1 MHDSILI
8 VDFGS
13 QVTKLIARRVREEHV
28 YCELVPFQSAEAALR
43 TLRPKGI
50 ILSGGPA
57 SVLDH
62 DAPRAPPEIFEAG
75 VPVLGI
81 CYGEQVMA
89 QQLGGK
95 VEGGHHREFGRAEV
109 EVTKPSA
116 LYEGV
121 WEVGHRYPVWMSHG
135 DRVTQ
140 PPAGFSAV
148 GTSPNAPIA
157 MIADEARR
165 FYATQFH
172 LEVMH
177 TPQGAAL
184 LRNFVRNIAGCAP
197 DWTMRAFKDEAIE
210 RIRKQVGNGKVLCG
224 LSGGVDSAVAAVL
237 IHEAIGHQVTCVFV
251 DHGLLRLGE
260 GERVVALFRDHYNIP
275 LVHVAAQETF
285 LKALTGV
292 EDPEAKR
299 KTIGKLFIDVF
310 EAEAKKLGGADF
322 LAQGTLYPDVIE
334 SVSFTG
340 GPSVTIKSHHN
351 VGGLPARMNMKLVEP
366 LRELFKDE
374 VRALGRELGLPEV
387 FVGRHPFPGPGLAI
401 RVPGAI
407 TRNKLDILRVA
418 DEIFIEE
425 IRRAGLYDEIWQ
437 AFALLLPVKSVGVMG
452 DGRTYD
458 YVVALRAVTSTDGM
472 TADFYPFD
480 MGFLGTVATRIVNE
494 VKGVNRVVY
503 DVTSKPPGTI
513 EWE

>member
-197 DWTMRAFKDEAIE
+197 DR
-210 RIRKQVGNGKVLCG
+210 RLPRRL
-224 LSGGVDSAVAAVL
+224 
-237 IHEAIGHQVTCVFV
+237 
-251 DHGLLRLGE
+251 DHARL
-260 GERVVALFRDHYNIP
+260 
-275 LVHVAAQETF
+275 
-285 LKALTGV
+285 
-292 EDPEAKR
+292 
-299 KTIGKLFIDVF
+299 
-310 EAEAKKLGGADF
+310 
-322 LAQGTLYPDVIE
+322 QG
-334 SVSFTG
+334 
-340 GPSVTIKSHHN
+340 
-351 VGGLPARMNMKLVEP
+351 
-366 LRELFKDE
+366 
-374 VRALGRELGLPEV
+374 
-387 FVGRHPFPGPGLAI
+387 
-401 RVPGAI
+401 
-407 TRNKLDILRVA
+407 
-418 DEIFIEE
+418 
-425 IRRAGLYDEIWQ
+425 
-437 AFALLLPVKSVGVMG
+437 
-452 DGRTYD
+452 
-458 YVVALRAVTSTDGM
+458 
-472 TADFYPFD
+472 
-480 MGFLGTVATRIVNE
+480 
-494 VKGVNRVVY
+494 
-503 DVTSKPPGTI
+503 
-513 EWE
+513 